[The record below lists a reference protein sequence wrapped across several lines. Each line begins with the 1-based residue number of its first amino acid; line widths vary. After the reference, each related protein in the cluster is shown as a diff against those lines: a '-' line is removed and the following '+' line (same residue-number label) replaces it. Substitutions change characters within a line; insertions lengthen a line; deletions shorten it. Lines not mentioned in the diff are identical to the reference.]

1 MKKLNALEI
10 IEFKKLL
17 EQNSNVKE
25 LNNKTPLLFSR
36 FKYIDNQDYKT
47 RDPSWLYDIHI
58 HTDFN
63 NIVEY
68 HFLQFIK
75 NVQKDIEL
83 QQNGLGE

>member
-17 EQNSNVKE
+17 ESNDKIRE
-25 LNNKTPLLFSR
+25 ISKKDPIFFSR

-58 HTDFN
+58 HADYN

-75 NVQKDIEL
+75 NVKKDIEL
-83 QQNGLGE
+83 QRNGLGE